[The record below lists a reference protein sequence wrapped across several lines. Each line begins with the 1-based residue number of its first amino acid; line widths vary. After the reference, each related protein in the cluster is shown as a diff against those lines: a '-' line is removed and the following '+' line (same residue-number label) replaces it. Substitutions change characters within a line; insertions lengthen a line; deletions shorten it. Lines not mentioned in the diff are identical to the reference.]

1 MVVGEE
7 LGCNADVV
15 VVDWRW
21 DDGAF
26 GQGEALASALVHEG
40 CQQCTV
46 AP

>member
-26 GQGEALASALVHEG
+26 GQGGLLPLLLFTKDVNSAL
-40 CQQCTV
+40 
-46 AP
+46 